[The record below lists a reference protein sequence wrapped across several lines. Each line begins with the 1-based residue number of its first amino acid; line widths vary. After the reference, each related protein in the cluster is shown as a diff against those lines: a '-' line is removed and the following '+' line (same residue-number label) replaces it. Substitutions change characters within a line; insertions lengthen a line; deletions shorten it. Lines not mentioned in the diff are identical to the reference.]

1 MWEQL
6 LSVKA
11 QQRGFTL
18 VELLIV
24 IVIISVLITVVVVA
38 YSGMTERGH
47 RSKRVADINA
57 VQKALELYRLDN
69 GYYPANGADNWGGAL
84 NSAAMQTALAPYMKN
99 GIPTEP
105 TNDASKAYQYV
116 RGTADNYGIRI
127 FWSETLLPGC
137 SPSAPNACRFCKIG
151 KDLDVGT
158 NQAGGV
164 YASWFTTVG
173 CPGYKSGY
181 GY

>member
-1 MWEQL
+1 ML
-6 LSVKA
+6 TYNK
-11 QQRGFTL
+11 QRGFTL
-18 VELLIV
+18 VEILIV
-24 IVIISVLITVVVVA
+24 IVIIGIIASITVFA
-38 YSGMTERGH
+38 YNGITERAWAA
-47 RSKRVADINA
+47 KRLADIDQ
-57 VQKALELYRLDN
+57 VRKALELYHQDY
-69 GYYPANGADNWGGAL
+69 GYYPANGSDNWGGAL
-84 NSAAMQTALAPYMKN
+84 NSVQVTTALQPYMKN
-99 GIPTEP
+99 VPSEP
-105 TNDASKAYQYV
+105 SGDASKAYQYV

-173 CPGYKSGY
+173 CPGFKSGL

>member
-1 MWEQL
+1 ML
-6 LSVKA
+6 TYNK
-11 QQRGFTL
+11 QRGFTL
-18 VELLIV
+18 VEILIV
-24 IVIISVLITVVVVA
+24 IVIIGIIASITVFA
-38 YSGMTERGH
+38 YNGITERAWAA
-47 RSKRVADINA
+47 KRLADIDQ
-57 VQKALELYRLDN
+57 VRKALELYHQDY

-84 NSAAMQTALAPYMKN
+84 NSAAVTAALQPYMKTV
-99 GIPTEP
+99 PSEP
-105 TNDASKAYQYV
+105 SGDVSKAYQYV

-173 CPGYKSGY
+173 CPGFKSGL